1 MVKFSVKILLRFD
14 IILLKRSFRLF
25 SFHVTITLREKCPN
39 MELFLVRIFPYSD
52 SYLSVFSPDAGKY
65 GPEITPHLDTFHAV
79 VINGDTLG

>member
-1 MVKFSVKILLRFD
+1 M
-14 IILLKRSFRLF
+14 
-25 SFHVTITLREKCPN
+25 KCPN